1 MLYLQRWWTSRKPGA
16 TSVPYSLHGYLDL
29 SSLLSNLTDGTSFAS
44 LFVEIFP
51 SNKKTGI
58 FRMSDATIPISAA
71 PPISET
77 SRRQIVWSS
86 VIGTTV
92 EWYDFL
98 IYGTAAALV
107 FNKLF
112 FPSFD
117 PIVGTIAAFGS
128 YAVGFLARPLGGII
142 FGHFGD
148 KIGRKAML
156 SMTIMIMGIGT
167 FLIGCLP
174 TYGQVGILAPILL
187 IALRLVQGIGIGG
200 EWGGAVLM
208 VVESVPDKQR
218 GFFGSLVQ
226 LGYPLGVILSIGA
239 FAWATTLPEAD
250 FLSWGWRLPFLASAI
265 LVVIG
270 LFIRLRLQETPAF
283 TKVQRD
289 HAVARMPVMEILTQ
303 HTKTFITAVG
313 LKVSEIAYVSIVTV
327 FSISY
332 VTTKLGMP
340 RSVILN
346 GILYAAIIELFTIP
360 LFGWLSDKYGRK
372 TLFTIACIFSIGFAF
387 PMFWLFET
395 RDPML
400 ISFTVAIAMSLG
412 QGIMFGT
419 GAAWMSELF
428 DARLRY
434 TGASL
439 GFQVGAALSGGFT
452 PLIAAALLAS
462 FGATWP
468 ISVYLI
474 VLACITLTA
483 VYFARETAGVK
494 IS

>member
-1 MLYLQRWWTSRKPGA
+1 
-16 TSVPYSLHGYLDL
+16 
-29 SSLLSNLTDGTSFAS
+29 
-44 LFVEIFP
+44 
-51 SNKKTGI
+51 
-58 FRMSDATIPISAA
+58 MSDATVFGGD
-71 PPISET
+71 PPITTSSEGALT
-77 SRRQIVWSS
+77 SSERQKIVWSS

-112 FPSFD
+112 FPNID
-117 PIVGTIAAFGS
+117 PAVGLIASFGS

-148 KIGRKAML
+148 KLGRKAML
-156 SMTIMIMGIGT
+156 SLTIIIMGLGT

-174 TYGQVGILAPILL
+174 TYQQVGILAPILL
-187 IALRLVQGIGIGG
+187 VTLRLVQGIGIGG

-208 VVESVPDKQR
+208 VVESVPDHRR

-226 LGYPLGVILSIGA
+226 LGYPLGVISSIGV
-239 FAWATTLPEAD
+239 FALVSLLPEEA
-250 FLSWGWRLPFLASAI
+250 FLSWGWRVPFLASAL
-265 LVVIG
+265 LVVFG
-270 LFIRLRLQETPAF
+270 LFIRLRLHETPAF
-283 TKVQRD
+283 QRVKKENV
-289 HAVARMPVMEILTQ
+289 VARMPLMEILTE
-303 HTKTFITAVG
+303 HPRVFLTAVG

-327 FSISY
+327 WSISY
-332 VTTKLGMP
+332 VTGQLGLP

-346 GILYAAIIELFTIP
+346 GILIAAFIELFTLP
-360 LFGWLSDKYGRK
+360 LFGLLSDRYGRK
-372 TLFTIACIFSIGFAF
+372 ALFVVACVFSIGFAF

-395 RDPML
+395 RDPTV
-400 ISFTVAIAMSLG
+400 IAITVAVALSLG

-434 TGASL
+434 TGASM

-452 PLIAAALLAS
+452 PIIAAALMAWS
-462 FGATWP
+462 GATWP

-474 VLACITLTA
+474 VLACVTLGATMIA
-483 VYFARETAGVK
+483 PETARKK
-494 IS
+494 ID

>member
-1 MLYLQRWWTSRKPGA
+1 MA
-16 TSVPYSLHGYLDL
+16 
-29 SSLLSNLTDGTSFAS
+29 
-44 LFVEIFP
+44 
-51 SNKKTGI
+51 
-58 FRMSDATIPISAA
+58 SAA
-71 PPISET
+71 IAMEAEAGLDRNEVSLAD
-77 SRRQIVWSS
+77 RRQIVWSS

-98 IYGTAAALV
+98 IYGTASALV

-112 FPSFD
+112 FPSID
-117 PIVGTIAAFGS
+117 PVVGTIAAFGS
-128 YAVGFLARPLGGII
+128 YAVGFLARPLGGIV

-156 SMTIMIMGIGT
+156 SLTIMIMGLGT

-174 TYGQVGILAPILL
+174 TYAQIGVWAPILL
-187 IALRLVQGIGIGG
+187 VTLRLVQGIGIGG

-208 VVESVPDKQR
+208 VVESVPAHRR
-218 GFFGSLVQ
+218 GFFGSIVQ

-239 FAWATTLPEAD
+239 FALAGLMPEAE
-250 FLSWGWRLPFLASAI
+250 FLSWGWRLPFLASAF
-265 LVVIG
+265 LVGVG
-270 LFIRLRLQETPAF
+270 LFIRLRLHETPSFKRVKEHA
-283 TKVQRD
+283 
-289 HAVARMPVMEILTQ
+289 AVAKIPVVEILTE
-303 HTKTFITAVG
+303 HPRTFLKAVG

-332 VTTKLGMP
+332 VTGQLGLP

-346 GILYAAIIELFTIP
+346 GILIAAIIELFTIP
-360 LFGWLSDKYGRK
+360 VFGWLSDRFGRR
-372 TLFTIACIFSIGFAF
+372 TLFVAACLFSIVFAF
-387 PMFWLFET
+387 PLFQLLDT
-395 RDPML
+395 RDPTIITL
-400 ISFTVAIAMSLG
+400 TVAVALSFG

-434 TGASL
+434 SGASL

-452 PLIAAALLAS
+452 PLIAAALLTWS
-462 FGATWP
+462 SGATWP

-474 VLACITLTA
+474 VLACVTLIA
-483 VYFARETAGVK
+483 ALLSPETARRP
-494 IS
+494 ID

>member
-1 MLYLQRWWTSRKPGA
+1 MASTAIVMETEGGLDRHE
-16 TSVPYSLHGYLDL
+16 VSLAD
-29 SSLLSNLTDGTSFAS
+29 
-44 LFVEIFP
+44 
-51 SNKKTGI
+51 
-58 FRMSDATIPISAA
+58 
-71 PPISET
+71 
-77 SRRQIVWSS
+77 RRQIVWSS

-98 IYGTAAALV
+98 IYGTASALV

-112 FPSFD
+112 FPSID
-117 PIVGTIAAFGS
+117 PVVGTIAAFGS
-128 YAVGFLARPLGGII
+128 YAVGFLARPLGGIV

-156 SMTIMIMGIGT
+156 SLTIMIMGLGT

-174 TYGQVGILAPILL
+174 TYSQIGVWAPILL
-187 IALRLVQGIGIGG
+187 VTLRLVQGIGIGG

-208 VVESVPDKQR
+208 VVESVPAHRR
-218 GFFGSLVQ
+218 GFFGSIVQ

-239 FAWATTLPEAD
+239 FALAGLMPEAE
-250 FLSWGWRLPFLASAI
+250 FLAWGWRLPFLASAF
-265 LVVIG
+265 LVGVG
-270 LFIRLRLQETPAF
+270 LFIRLRLHETPSF
-283 TKVQRD
+283 QRVKQRA
-289 HAVARMPVMEILTQ
+289 AVAKIPVVEILTE
-303 HTKTFITAVG
+303 HPRTFLKAVG

-332 VTTKLGMP
+332 VTGQLGLP

-346 GILYAAIIELFTIP
+346 GILIAAIIELFTIP
-360 LFGWLSDKYGRK
+360 VFGWLSDRYGRR
-372 TLFTIACIFSIGFAF
+372 TLFVVACLFSIVFAF
-387 PMFWLFET
+387 PLFQLLDT
-395 RDPML
+395 RDPTVITL
-400 ISFTVAIAMSLG
+400 TVAVALSFG

-434 TGASL
+434 SGASL

-452 PLIAAALLAS
+452 PLIAAALLTWS
-462 FGATWP
+462 SGATWP

-474 VLACITLTA
+474 VLACVTLVA
-483 VYFARETAGVK
+483 AFLSPETARRQ
-494 IS
+494 ID

>member
-1 MLYLQRWWTSRKPGA
+1 MA
-16 TSVPYSLHGYLDL
+16 
-29 SSLLSNLTDGTSFAS
+29 
-44 LFVEIFP
+44 
-51 SNKKTGI
+51 
-58 FRMSDATIPISAA
+58 SAA
-71 PPISET
+71 IAMEAEPGLDRDEVSLAD
-77 SRRQIVWSS
+77 RRQIVWSS

-98 IYGTAAALV
+98 IYGTASALV

-112 FPSFD
+112 FPSID
-117 PIVGTIAAFGS
+117 PVVGTIAAFGS
-128 YAVGFLARPLGGII
+128 YAVGFLARPLGGVV

-156 SMTIMIMGIGT
+156 SLTIMIMGLGT

-174 TYGQVGILAPILL
+174 TYAQIGIWAPILL
-187 IALRLVQGIGIGG
+187 VTLRLVQGIGIGG

-208 VVESVPDKQR
+208 VVESVPAHRR
-218 GFFGSLVQ
+218 GFFGSIVQ

-239 FAWATTLPEAD
+239 FALAGLMPEAE
-250 FLSWGWRLPFLASAI
+250 FLSWGWRLPFLASAF
-265 LVVIG
+265 LVGVG
-270 LFIRLRLQETPAF
+270 LFIRLRLHETPSFQRVKQRAAF
-283 TKVQRD
+283 AKI
-289 HAVARMPVMEILTQ
+289 PVVEILTE
-303 HTKTFITAVG
+303 HPRTFLKAVG

-332 VTTKLGMP
+332 VTGQLGLP

-346 GILYAAIIELFTIP
+346 GILIAAIIELFTIP
-360 LFGWLSDKYGRK
+360 AFGWLSDRYGRRF
-372 TLFTIACIFSIGFAF
+372 LFVAACLFSIIFAF
-387 PMFWLFET
+387 PLFQLLDT
-395 RDPML
+395 RDPTIITL
-400 ISFTVAIAMSLG
+400 TVAVALSFG

-434 TGASL
+434 SGASL

-452 PLIAAALLAS
+452 PLIAAALLTWS
-462 FGATWP
+462 SGATWP

-474 VLACITLTA
+474 LLACVTLVA
-483 VYFARETAGVK
+483 AFLSPETARRQ
-494 IS
+494 ID

>member
-1 MLYLQRWWTSRKPGA
+1 MASTAIVMETEGGLDRHE
-16 TSVPYSLHGYLDL
+16 VSLAD
-29 SSLLSNLTDGTSFAS
+29 
-44 LFVEIFP
+44 
-51 SNKKTGI
+51 
-58 FRMSDATIPISAA
+58 
-71 PPISET
+71 
-77 SRRQIVWSS
+77 RRQIVWSS

-98 IYGTAAALV
+98 IYGTASALV

-112 FPSFD
+112 FPSID
-117 PIVGTIAAFGS
+117 PVVGTIAAFGS
-128 YAVGFLARPLGGII
+128 YAVGFLARPLGGIV

-156 SMTIMIMGIGT
+156 SLTIIIMGLGT

-174 TYGQVGILAPILL
+174 TYSQIGVWAPILL
-187 IALRLVQGIGIGG
+187 VTLRLVQGIGIGG

-208 VVESVPDKQR
+208 VVESVPAHRR
-218 GFFGSLVQ
+218 GFFGSIVQ

-239 FAWATTLPEAD
+239 FALAGLMPEAE
-250 FLSWGWRLPFLASAI
+250 FLAWGWRLPFLASAF
-265 LVVIG
+265 LVGVG
-270 LFIRLRLQETPAF
+270 LFIRLRLHETPSF
-283 TKVQRD
+283 QRVKQRA
-289 HAVARMPVMEILTQ
+289 AVAKIPVVEILTE
-303 HTKTFITAVG
+303 HPRTFLKAVG

-332 VTTKLGMP
+332 VTGQLGLP

-346 GILYAAIIELFTIP
+346 GILIAAIIELFTIP
-360 LFGWLSDKYGRK
+360 LFGWLSDRYGRR
-372 TLFTIACIFSIGFAF
+372 TLFVVACLFSIVFAF
-387 PMFWLFET
+387 PLFQLLDT
-395 RDPML
+395 RDPTVITL
-400 ISFTVAIAMSLG
+400 TVAVALSFG

-434 TGASL
+434 SGASL

-452 PLIAAALLAS
+452 PLIAAALLTWS
-462 FGATWP
+462 SGATWP

-474 VLACITLTA
+474 VLACVTLVA
-483 VYFARETAGVK
+483 AFLSPETARRQ
-494 IS
+494 ID